1 MQNRV
6 KSSWSVVLFGL
17 AIAAVTAA
25 CDDKTKT
32 SAAGDVTSATPSA
45 VASAPPMPSATPS
58 AAASAASAAPGSP
71 PMAVPDAIAAQHVL
85 VAYKGAEKA
94 PKGITRTK
102 AEAKKRAEEVAAKA
116 KTGADFSALVAE
128 YSDDPAAKERQGSVG
143 KFTREKMAKP
153 FSDAAFA
160 LAVGE
165 SSGAVETPFGF
176 HVIKRNQ

>member
-1 MQNRV
+1 MQNRG
-6 KSSWSVVLFGL
+6 KSGWTVVLVSV
-17 AIAAVTAA
+17 AIAAVTAS
-25 CDDKTKT
+25 CDDKSKT
-32 SAAGDVTSATPSA
+32 STAGDAASA
-45 VASAPPMPSATPS
+45 VASASPVLSATPS
-58 AAASAASAAPGSP
+58 AAASATPAATASAPLT
-71 PMAVPDAIAAQHVL
+71 VPDAIAAQHVL

-94 PKGITRTK
+94 PKGVTRTK

-116 KTGADFSALVAE
+116 KAGADFSALVAE
-128 YSDDPAAKERQGSVG
+128 YSDDPAAKERQGSLG
-143 KFTREKMAKP
+143 KFTRDKMAKP

>member
-1 MQNRV
+1 
-6 KSSWSVVLFGL
+6 
-17 AIAAVTAA
+17 
-25 CDDKTKT
+25 
-32 SAAGDVTSATPSA
+32 
-45 VASAPPMPSATPS
+45 
-58 AAASAASAAPGSP
+58 
-71 PMAVPDAIAAQHVL
+71 VL

-94 PKGITRTK
+94 PKGVTRSK

-116 KTGADFSALVAE
+116 KAGADFSALVTE
-128 YSDDPAAKERQGSVG
+128 YSDDPAA
-143 KFTREKMAKP
+143 RESKAKA

>member
-1 MQNRV
+1 MTRLT
-6 KSSWSVVLFGL
+6 SAGGALLLSLLVVF
-17 AIAAVTAA
+17 AAA
-25 CDDKTKT
+25 CDDKPKPAPPAAPET
-32 SAAGDVTSATPSA
+32 STGLLPPAASSAPTLAP
-45 VASAPPMPSATPS
+45 VASAPTV
-58 AAASAASAAPGSP
+58 
-71 PMAVPDAIAAQHVL
+71 VPDAIAAQHVL

-94 PKGITRTK
+94 PKGVTRSK
-102 AEAKKRAEEVAAKA
+102 AEAKARAEEVAAKA
-116 KTGADFSALVAE
+116 KSGSDFSALVAE

-143 KFTREKMAKP
+143 KFTRDKMAKP

>member
-1 MQNRV
+1 MLV
-6 KSSWSVVLFGL
+6 GI
-17 AIAAVTAA
+17 AIAAVAA
-25 CDDKTKT
+25 SCEDKPKA
-32 SAAGDVTSATPSA
+32 SPAGDVSSATASA
-45 VASAPPMPSATPS
+45 VASTPPMLSATAATASATP
-58 AAASAASAAPGSP
+58 AATASAPGT
-71 PMAVPDAIAAQHVL
+71 VPDAIAAQHVL

-94 PKGITRTK
+94 PKGVTRTK

-116 KTGADFSALVAE
+116 KAGADFSVLVAE
-128 YSDDPAAKERQGSVG
+128 YSDDPAAKERQGSLG
-143 KFTREKMAKP
+143 KFTRETKAKP